1 MFKLRLKKLPSK
13 EPLIKLA
20 PIIKLI
26 GNLIV
31 SLIKKLTL
39 LLLELFCI
47 PTIKKRNKQELK
59 AVAKIIFFNMTDI
72 NLIFMKSNLNYKLC
86 FF

>member
-1 MFKLRLKKLPSK
+1 MKLD
-13 EPLIKLA
+13 
-20 PIIKLI
+20 PITKLI
-26 GNLIV
+26 GNLTV

-47 PTIKKRNKQELK
+47 PIINNRNKQELK
-59 AVAKIIFFNMTDI
+59 VAARIIFFNTSDI
-72 NLIFMKSNLNYKLC
+72 FLT

>member
-1 MFKLRLKKLPSK
+1 MKLPIK

-26 GNLIV
+26 GNLTV
-31 SLIKKLTL
+31 SFIKKFTL

-47 PTIKKRNKQELK
+47 PTINNINRQELK
-59 AVAKIIFFNMTDI
+59 VVAKIIFFKITDI
-72 NLIFMKSNLNYKLC
+72 YFIFLNLI
-86 FF
+86 